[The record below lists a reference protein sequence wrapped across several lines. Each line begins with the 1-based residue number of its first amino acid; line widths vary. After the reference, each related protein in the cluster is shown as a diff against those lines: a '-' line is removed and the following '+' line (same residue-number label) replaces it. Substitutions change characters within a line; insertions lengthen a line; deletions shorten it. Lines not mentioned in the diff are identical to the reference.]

1 MTRAARVRR
10 RRATAAR
17 GMTVV
22 ELVVGLTVTALALAA
37 GYATLGTMVDQ
48 RARLREEAAET
59 VRAAA
64 VRRAVSDWLGGAY
77 TIGTPM
83 SPAFQLVDR
92 RDRGRPD
99 DVLTFL
105 TTARTPVGAGGGVVV
120 RLFVDRD
127 ARTPERG
134 LTAEFSDWPGSRAER
149 LELDSS
155 VVALD
160 VRCLS
165 AALGRREWMPGW
177 SSSLLL
183 PQGVELRLA
192 AVSPERLTPLLR
204 LPISARILGGR

>member
-1 MTRAARVRR
+1 MRRAAAGLRR
-10 RRATAAR
+10 ER

-22 ELVVGLTVTALALAA
+22 ELVVGLTITALALAA
-37 GYATLGTMVDQ
+37 GHATLGTLVDQ
-48 RARLREEAAET
+48 RARVREEAAET

-64 VRRAVSDWLGGAY
+64 VRRAVADWLGGAY
-77 TIGTPM
+77 AAGTAM
-83 SPAFQLVDR
+83 SPPFQLVDR
-92 RDRGRPD
+92 RDRGRAD
-99 DVLTFL
+99 DELSFL

-134 LTAEFSDWPGSRAER
+134 LTAEFSDWTGTRAER

-165 AALGRREWMPGW
+165 AALGRREWMGGW

-183 PQGVELRLA
+183 PQGVRLSVA
-192 AVSPERLTPLLR
+192 AASPERLTPLLR
-204 LPISARILGGR
+204 VPISARILGGR